1 MAASKNN
8 AVPKDPLW
16 YKTAVIYQA
25 HVRSFCDS
33 DANGIG
39 DFRGLTSKLD
49 YLQDLGVT
57 AIWLL
62 PFYPSPLRDEGYDI
76 ADYTKVNPVYGTLA
90 DFQRFLDAAH
100 QRGLRVITELVINH
114 TSDQH
119 PWFQRARRAP
129 PGSSDRDFYVWS

>member
-1 MAASKNN
+1 MSQSKN
-8 AVPKDPLW
+8 PPTPPEKDPLW
-16 YKTAVIYQA
+16 YKKAVIYQA

-49 YLQDLGVT
+49 YLQDLGIT

-76 ADYTKVNPVYGTLA
+76 ADYTNVNPIYGELS
-90 DFQRFLDAAH
+90 DLYGRKPLFLTAIAIFVTGSALC
-100 QRGLRVITELVINH
+100 GLSN
-114 TSDQH
+114 SM
-119 PWFQRARRAP
+119 
-129 PGSSDRDFYVWS
+129 

>member
-1 MAASKNN
+1 MAKPKNLP
-8 AVPKDPLW
+8 VPTEKDPLW
-16 YKTAVIYQA
+16 YKKAVIYQA

-49 YLQDLGVT
+49 YLQDLGIT

-76 ADYTKVNPVYGTLA
+76 ADYYGVNPIL
-90 DFQRFLDAAH
+90 
-100 QRGLRVITELVINH
+100 
-114 TSDQH
+114 
-119 PWFQRARRAP
+119 W
-129 PGSSDRDFYVWS
+129 